1 MKNYSTPSTLSLRFQ
16 SREKRAF
23 ESPPPPPPPS
33 LPPRDGEGERQGP
46 ILLISSVVMFLLNK
60 TLILAGTRE

>member
-1 MKNYSTPSTLSLRFQ
+1 MKNYSAPSTLSLRFQ

-23 ESPPPPPPPS
+23 EYPPPPP
-33 LPPRDGEGERQGP
+33 PPRDGEGERQGP

>member
-1 MKNYSTPSTLSLRFQ
+1 MKNYCAPSTLSLRFQ

-23 ESPPPPPPPS
+23 ESPPPP
-33 LPPRDGEGERQGP
+33 PPRDGEGERQGP